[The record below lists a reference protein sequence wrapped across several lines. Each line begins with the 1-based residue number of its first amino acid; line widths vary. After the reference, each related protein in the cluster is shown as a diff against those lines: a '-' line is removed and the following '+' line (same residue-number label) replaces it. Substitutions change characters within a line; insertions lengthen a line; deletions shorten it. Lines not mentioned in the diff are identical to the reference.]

1 MSSKLIKFGHP
12 ISLGNM
18 TLCCKEM
25 YPLLLE
31 CFKTALGCV
40 TMIGSAPG
48 STSGPFMGQHSV
60 LSTKGNSQFPSTMT
74 DFWTPYQPWKCGFV
88 W

>member
-1 MSSKLIKFGHP
+1 MSSKLIKFGHH

-31 CFKTALGCV
+31 CFTTALGCV

-60 LSTKGNSQFPSTMT
+60 LSTKYMFKFQAKYHILGTRSALEL
-74 DFWTPYQPWKCGFV
+74 
-88 W
+88 